1 VGSVAVFLTLPR
13 TMPNYYPIHDFSK
26 QGRYFGYA
34 SANIH
39 DTTRL
44 SFISGAPDL
53 LGDLTASPQTSIA
66 RAF

>member
-1 VGSVAVFLTLPR
+1 VAVFFDATKEGIEN

-39 DTTRL
+39 DTT
-44 SFISGAPDL
+44 
-53 LGDLTASPQTSIA
+53 
-66 RAF
+66 